1 METKY
6 HISDREI
13 QEISNKAEILNR
25 YDLEFLEAQEAW
37 KTAGG
42 SYPTYEGKDLRREL
56 TTYGIAKSEIL
67 KLALQDGAD
76 PEDIERIL
84 QAIRISG
91 VDIYGT
97 DQYQEALK
105 ILGSKETGSSDK
117 APERYPRY
125 LNDLALRNIFRD
137 LKKEGYLDGDE
148 DTFVY
153 IFGGAAP
160 VPEEG
165 KYVEVKLKN
174 TEFIELVCDLTDR
187 NNLGKE
193 HKLKYPILK
202 KYCRRDGKI
211 IKVGAITKEQA
222 LGKDPNT
229 TSEYIS
235 TIVGKI
241 KRQWGY

>member
-105 ILGSKETGSSDK
+105 ILGSKEAGSSDK
-117 APERYPRY
+117 VPEPYFRY
-125 LNDLALRNIFRD
+125 LNDIALRDLFRT
-137 LKKEGYLDGDE
+137 LKRENYLDGNE

-153 IFGGAAP
+153 IFGGKVGIPAAG
-160 VPEEG
+160 E
-165 KYVEVKLKN
+165 YVEIKIKNVDLIRLALCVKAPTSALKWPVLR
-174 TEFIELVCDLTDR
+174 E
-187 NNLGKE
+187 
-193 HKLKYPILK
+193 
-202 KYCRRDGKI
+202 YCRRGGQPLKLYHSVLNQAETSSSEVSEKI
-211 IKVGAITKEQA
+211 SGIVEEIKTK
-222 LGKDPNT
+222 
-229 TSEYIS
+229 Y
-235 TIVGKI
+235 
-241 KRQWGY
+241 GY

>member
-105 ILGSKETGSSDK
+105 ILGSKEAGSSDK
-117 APERYPRY
+117 VPEPFPRY
-125 LNDLALRNIFRD
+125 LNDFALRNIFRN
-137 LKKEGYLDGDE
+137 LKRERYLDGDE

-153 IFGGAAP
+153 IFGGK
-160 VPEEG
+160 VDIPEAG
-165 KYVEVKLKN
+165 KYVEVKIKNVDLIRLALCMREREDDKIKWEVLKA
-174 TEFIELVCDLTDR
+174 
-187 NNLGKE
+187 
-193 HKLKYPILK
+193 
-202 KYCRRDGKI
+202 YCRRGGQPLKLYHSILNQASGQFSDTANNISGI
-211 IKVGAITKEQA
+211 IE
-222 LGKDPNT
+222 
-229 TSEYIS
+229 
-235 TIVGKI
+235 KI
-241 KRQWGY
+241 KRQYGY

>member
-67 KLALQDGAD
+67 KLALQDGTD

-105 ILGSKETGSSDK
+105 ILGSKEAGSSDK
-117 APERYPRY
+117 VPEPFPRY
-125 LNDLALRNIFRD
+125 LNDFALRNIFRD
-137 LKKEGYLDGDE
+137 LKRERYLDGDE

-153 IFGGAAP
+153 IFGGKVGIPAAG
-160 VPEEG
+160 E
-165 KYVEVKLKN
+165 YVEVKIKNVDLIRLALCVKAPTSALKWP
-174 TEFIELVCDLTDR
+174 V
-187 NNLGKE
+187 
-193 HKLKYPILK
+193 LKM
-202 KYCRRDGKI
+202 YCRRGGQPLKLYHSVLNQAETSSSEVSEKI
-211 IKVGAITKEQA
+211 SGIVEEIKTK
-222 LGKDPNT
+222 
-229 TSEYIS
+229 Y
-235 TIVGKI
+235 
-241 KRQWGY
+241 GY

>member
-105 ILGSKETGSSDK
+105 ILGSKEAGSSDK
-117 APERYPRY
+117 VPEPYFRY
-125 LNDLALRNIFRD
+125 LNDIALRDLFRT
-137 LKKEGYLDGDE
+137 LKRENYLDGNE

-153 IFGGAAP
+153 IFGGKVGIPAAG
-160 VPEEG
+160 E
-165 KYVEVKLKN
+165 YVEVKIKNVDLIRLALCVKAPTSALKWP
-174 TEFIELVCDLTDR
+174 V
-187 NNLGKE
+187 
-193 HKLKYPILK
+193 LKM
-202 KYCRRDGKI
+202 YCRRGGQPLKLYHSVLNQAETSSSEVSEKI
-211 IKVGAITKEQA
+211 SGIVEEIKTK
-222 LGKDPNT
+222 
-229 TSEYIS
+229 Y
-235 TIVGKI
+235 
-241 KRQWGY
+241 GY

>member
-56 TTYGIAKSEIL
+56 TTYGLAKSEIL
-67 KLALQDGAD
+67 KIALKDGAD

-117 APERYPRY
+117 APEPYFRY
-125 LNDLALRNIFRD
+125 LNDIALRDLFRT
-137 LKKEGYLDGDE
+137 LKREKYLDGNE

-153 IFGGAAP
+153 IFGGKVETP
-160 VPEEG
+160 KDG
-165 KYVEVKLKN
+165 DYVEVKIKNVDLIRLALCVKAPTSALKWP
-174 TEFIELVCDLTDR
+174 V
-187 NNLGKE
+187 
-193 HKLKYPILK
+193 LK
-202 KYCRRDGKI
+202 KYCRRGGQPLKLYHSVLNQAETSSSEVSEKI
-211 IKVGAITKEQA
+211 SGIVEEIKTK
-222 LGKDPNT
+222 
-229 TSEYIS
+229 Y
-235 TIVGKI
+235 
-241 KRQWGY
+241 GY